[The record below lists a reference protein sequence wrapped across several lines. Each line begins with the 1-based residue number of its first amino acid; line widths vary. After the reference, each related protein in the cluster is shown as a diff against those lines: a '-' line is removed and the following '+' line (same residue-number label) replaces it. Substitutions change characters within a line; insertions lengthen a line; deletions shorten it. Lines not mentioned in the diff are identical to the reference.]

1 MGDYKDEEQESV
13 NKTLD
18 GEKKKLSQM
27 TFGQKAD
34 YIFTY
39 YKFHILG
46 VILVLALII
55 YIINRRL
62 NYVDYKLYGVVLNS
76 YQASEDVEEKMAED
90 LDMDKHEGVSF
101 LTGLS
106 GDVDVN
112 SASYIDQI
120 QLYTVAGEMDFVF
133 TDEAGAQYLCDLGTP
148 LDVTDQLSL
157 DLLKLWSTRTVEF
170 SELDSDT
177 DEYYDNYA
185 AIDISGTAVQD
196 YFGLDDNT
204 CYLMLVDLSGNE
216 EYMQAFYNLLYDIE
230 TGTIED

>member
-13 NKTLD
+13 NKTLE

-27 TFGQKAD
+27 TAGQKAE

-39 YKFHILG
+39 YKLHILG
-46 VILVLALII
+46 IILVVALII

-62 NYVDYKLYGVVLNS
+62 NYVDYKLYGVVINS
-76 YQASEDVEEKMAED
+76 YTADETVAEKLTEE
-90 LDMDKHEGVSF
+90 LGMDKHEGVSF

-106 GDVDVN
+106 ADVDGN
-112 SASYIDQI
+112 SASYINQLD
-120 QLYTVAGEMDFVF
+120 LYTMSGEMDFAF
-133 TDEAGAQYLCDLGTP
+133 TDEAGAQHLCDLGTP

-170 SELDSDT
+170 SQMDSDT
-177 DEYYDNYA
+177 EEYYDNYA

-196 YFGLDDNT
+196 YFGLDDST
-204 CYLMLVDLSGNE
+204 CYLLLIDLSGNE
-216 EYMQAFYNLLYDIE
+216 DYMQAFYNLLYDIE
-230 TGTIED
+230 TGKVQ